1 MSFQIVPLILKN
13 QHKSEKH
20 LPMKNLGLLFS
31 ASIMLAFVSCND
43 GKKEADDVEIDD
55 TVQVEKPTEA
65 KEAPKTLSVL
75 MEPKSDS
82 KVQGEAFFSEEN
94 GVVRMEAKFTGMT
107 PGKHAIHLHE
117 KADCSAA
124 DGTSAG
130 GHWNPTLEKHGKWGD
145 ATGYHKGDIGNFEAN
160 DEGNG
165 KIIFETEEWCIG
177 CEDEKKNIVGKS
189 IIVHQGVDDYV
200 SQPTGD
206 AGGRVSCGGV
216 IK

>member
-1 MSFQIVPLILKN
+1 
-13 QHKSEKH
+13 
-20 LPMKNLGLLFS
+20 MKKLGLLFS
-31 ASIMLAFVSCND
+31 ASLMLAFVGCND
-43 GKKEADDVEIDD
+43 GKKETNDLTLDD
-55 TVQVEKPTEA
+55 TIQVETPTQA
-65 KEAPKTLSVL
+65 KETPKTLSVR
-75 MEPKSDS
+75 MEAKSDS
-82 KVQGEAFFSEEN
+82 KVEGEAYFREEN
-94 GVVRMEAKFTGMT
+94 GVIRLEAKFTGLK

-145 ATGYHKGDIGNFEAN
+145 DAGYHKGDIGNFEVN

-165 KIIFETEEWCIG
+165 SITFETEEWCIG

-189 IIVHQGVDDYV
+189 IIVHEGVDDYV

-206 AGGRVSCGGV
+206 AGGRVACGGV
-216 IK
+216 IE

>member
-1 MSFQIVPLILKN
+1 
-13 QHKSEKH
+13 
-20 LPMKNLGLLFS
+20 MKNLGLLFS

-43 GKKEADDVEIDD
+43 GKKQTDDIEIDD
-55 TVQVEKPTEA
+55 TIQVETPTEA
-65 KEAPKTLSVL
+65 KEVPKTLSVK
-75 MEPKSDS
+75 MDAKSDS
-82 KVQGEAFFSEEN
+82 GVMGEAFFSEEN
-94 GVVRMEAKFTGMT
+94 GVVRMEAKFTGMK

-117 KADCSAA
+117 KADCSAG

-145 ATGYHKGDIGNFEAN
+145 ATGYHKGDIGNFEAD

-165 KIIFETEEWCIG
+165 KITFETEEWCIG
-177 CEDEKKNIVGKS
+177 CDDEKKNIVGKS
-189 IIVHQGVDDYV
+189 IIVHEGVDDYV

-206 AGGRVSCGGV
+206 AGGRVACGGI